1 MNYRKLMVW
10 LYGGNFILFTI
21 ELILSIYFW
30 NSFSKCPNFIILL
43 PFYLFILTC
52 LITPF
57 LSFKNY
63 KQEKNRANFWLIMLT
78 TIILILT
85 LVIFIFLKVMG
96 FRI

>member
-43 PFYLFILTC
+43 PFY
-52 LITPF
+52 
-57 LSFKNY
+57 
-63 KQEKNRANFWLIMLT
+63 
-78 TIILILT
+78 
-85 LVIFIFLKVMG
+85 
-96 FRI
+96 